1 MKHGFGFGQFFVRF
15 IIMLYLMEIYD
26 IGFFDWVLLTHSN
39 FFLHFCPE
47 LKGITGPLQFGYNRK
62 GHVLHFILYISTSAV
77 FALVC
82 TLF

>member
-15 IIMLYLMEIYD
+15 LVMLYLMEIYD
-26 IGFFDWVLLTHSN
+26 IGFFDWVPLTHSN

-47 LKGITGPLQFGYNRK
+47 LKGITGPHQFGYNRK
-62 GHVLHFILYISTSAV
+62 EHVLHFILYIPTSAV
-77 FALVC
+77 IAWVC